1 MEASI
6 FRILENPVFS
16 IIAFWCL
23 CEQDITSKG
32 DFLAKDNPKMT
43 Q

>member
-6 FRILENPVFS
+6 FRILEKSCFF

-23 CEQDITSKG
+23 YEQDITFKG
-32 DFLAKDNPKMT
+32 DFLAKDNTKMA

>member
-6 FRILENPVFS
+6 FRILEKSCFF

-23 CEQDITSKG
+23 YEQDITSKG
-32 DFLAKDNPKMT
+32 DFLAKDNPKMA